1 VRNAI
6 PGPEFVNAPARE
18 CAVRRTPPGDRF
30 VHYHGKDYVLMG
42 LYLVRRHRRKP
53 ELHLVL
59 RDACSRPAGLAAAQ
73 SRNGRSLQPI
83 VFRTV
88 LDS

>member
-1 VRNAI
+1 
-6 PGPEFVNAPARE
+6 
-18 CAVRRTPPGDRF
+18 
-30 VHYHGKDYVLMG
+30 MG
-42 LYLVRRHRRKP
+42 LYLVRRPRRKP

-59 RDACSRPAGLAAAQ
+59 RDACRRPAGLTGAQ
-73 SRNGRSLQPI
+73 SRNGCGLQPI